1 MERPGQGMGQNG
13 RAAEVAVTLRSL
25 SKDALIQGAL
35 LSYIVVVPV
44 NSANSHSGVKLV
56 LHMHANYFLFLP
68 LMLCRTKENLVV
80 SWCLSR
86 GSMIGILVF

>member
-1 MERPGQGMGQNG
+1 MERPGQAMGQNG

-56 LHMHANYFLFLP
+56 LHMHG
-68 LMLCRTKENLVV
+68 
-80 SWCLSR
+80 
-86 GSMIGILVF
+86 GSLVFISW